1 MENMIQFHYN
11 IECQNLIEKQEIY
24 YFSVEKQNFM
34 LSPFQRSSEELEDI
48 YQICEELKRMNYPVH
63 TFILNR
69 EGKLVSNMNDHSY
82 ILLKLEENNQKEF
95 NILDII
101 PFSNGLHLSQTKSK
115 LYRNLWGELWSKK
128 IDYFE
133 YQVHELG
140 KEKKIILNSFT
151 YYVGLAENAI
161 SYVNSTLKK
170 NPSNVAN
177 ITLCHKRIH
186 FPNPAEEYLNPLT
199 FVFDL
204 NIRDIA
210 EYIKSAFFVNEE
222 DAWIELKAFLSMKN
236 YTLFDYEMFYARL
249 LYPSYYFDIYEQVM
263 NKEIEEEKLIPFIKK
278 ASKYEEFLNKVYYEI
293 VKIAPI
299 EKIEWIIEKNRS

>member
-1 MENMIQFHYN
+1 MENMIRFHYN
-11 IECQNLIEKQEIY
+11 LECQNFSKKQDTY
-24 YFSVEKQNFM
+24 HFSVDQQNF
-34 LSPFQRSSEELEDI
+34 LLCPFQRSSDELEDI
-48 YQICEELKRMNYPVH
+48 YQICEELKRMGYPVH

-69 EGKLVSNMNDHSY
+69 ENKLISSINNNNY
-82 ILLKLEENNQKEF
+82 ILLKLEEDKQKEY
-95 NILDII
+95 NILDMIS
-101 PFSNGLHLSQTKSK
+101 FHNHLHLSTVKSK

-161 SYVNSTLKK
+161 SYVNNTLNKYASMTPK
-170 NPSNVAN
+170 
-177 ITLCHKRIH
+177 ITLSHKRIH
-186 FPNPAEEYLNPLT
+186 FPNLSIDYFNPLT

-204 NIRDIA
+204 NVRDIA
-210 EYIKSAFFVNEE
+210 EYIKSCFFVSES
-222 DAWIELKAFLSMKN
+222 DAWIELKAFLSLKN
-236 YTLFDYEMFYARL
+236 YTPFDYEMFYARL

-263 NKEIEEEKLIPFIKK
+263 DKEEEEEKLLPFIKK

-293 VKIAPI
+293 IKIAPI
-299 EKIEWIIEKNRS
+299 EKIEWIIEKKEL